1 LRPFK
6 IAFPSSVDQACD
18 VAGDNFA
25 DARLLAGGSDLLTS
39 IKERIEVPDLLV
51 DLKRIKGLDGIA
63 FDEKGITIGGLCTL
77 SDVAAHEKV
86 RKHYFALSEATEQAA
101 TPQIRNVATIA
112 GNICQRPRCWYFR
125 SEDYLCL
132 KKGGFKCYA
141 RWGENEYHTIFDN
154 DFCCAPNQSNVAP
167 ILKVYDGT
175 LEIVSTSGTR
185 EVEIEDFFT
194 GPTDDI
200 SRENILEPG
209 EVVTR
214 IHLPTPAPSS
224 GCAYFEARE
233 RQSFDW
239 ALASASVR
247 LTFSGKK
254 VSDARVVLGAVAPVP
269 LRRRASEKLLVG
281 NTISE
286 ETIDAACKAALE
298 GAILLEHNAY
308 KSKLVEGLLA
318 RALRAAAERGKGG

>member
-1 LRPFK
+1 MRPFK

-132 KKGGFKCYA
+132 KKG
-141 RWGENEYHTIFDN
+141 
-154 DFCCAPNQSNVAP
+154 
-167 ILKVYDGT
+167 
-175 LEIVSTSGTR
+175 
-185 EVEIEDFFT
+185 
-194 GPTDDI
+194 
-200 SRENILEPG
+200 
-209 EVVTR
+209 
-214 IHLPTPAPSS
+214 
-224 GCAYFEARE
+224 RE
-233 RQSFDW
+233 RVPHHLRQ
-239 ALASASVR
+239 R
-247 LTFSGKK
+247 LLLR
-254 VSDARVVLGAVAPVP
+254 AEPVEC
-269 LRRRASEKLLVG
+269 RAD
-281 NTISE
+281 T
-286 ETIDAACKAALE
+286 
-298 GAILLEHNAY
+298 
-308 KSKLVEGLLA
+308 EGLRWDPGNRLDQ
-318 RALRAAAERGKGG
+318 RNPRGGDRGLFHGTHR